1 MFLFLLLLLWISTCN
16 FCIDSKFFLYRTVW
30 IKFIFYKLFC
40 FFIYILFFI
49 YFNAFNLA
57 FINIICYSVSY
68 DYLLIA
74 LILIFLIPYWN
85 WDMNG
90 NELSND
96 AFGFFIFLL
105 LLKYILY
112 IPWSWVVFLKDES
125 EDVTYIVLCIYIKFI

>member
-1 MFLFLLLLLWISTCN
+1 M
-16 FCIDSKFFLYRTVW
+16 
-30 IKFIFYKLFC
+30 
-40 FFIYILFFI
+40 
-49 YFNAFNLA
+49 
-57 FINIICYSVSY
+57 
-68 DYLLIA
+68 
-74 LILIFLIPYWN
+74 FLIPYWN

-125 EDVTYIVLCIYIKFI
+125 DDVTYIVLCIYIKFI